1 MALNVPDRGIGLS
14 VSIDVSTVL
23 RLVGAMS
30 EKTPANAA
38 PGKKLSPAAERALKE
53 AEARRQSQTAQDA
66 ERPAEKGGPE
76 GAEPTRFGDWER
88 SGIAYD
94 F

>member
-1 MALNVPDRGIGLS
+1 MKDQ
-14 VSIDVSTVL
+14 
-23 RLVGAMS
+23 
-30 EKTPANAA
+30 TPPNAA
-38 PGKKLSPAAERALKE
+38 PGKILSPAAKRALKE
-53 AEARRQSQTAQDA
+53 AEARRKKADNTLSS
-66 ERPAEKGGPE
+66 RPTEIAGPK